1 MNQLS
6 EKNGT
11 TVLSVLTDSS
21 LSKVFARCITFV
33 LLIALMVTRNA
44 QDMAER
50 MFWLN
55 ETYEFVVATRS
66 FWEIPVLTIKF
77 WIMQPP
83 LFYWLGHVVA
93 KIGTDPLTLRSIS
106 LLLSIA
112 MIGFVI
118 FGLRELKFA
127 SRVFLS
133 FVLIMS
139 PFGAFATTAFRPY
152 ALAALSILVSSV
164 FFLRALQQ
172 PSKWSS
178 AILYGISALA
188 LQYSLT
194 LNCFTFG
201 LQMSCLGIILV
212 RGVQREGLKQTLVEY
227 KPLIIV
233 CIPLNIAYALV
244 LTMIMQ
250 TGLRFFQP
258 PPFDLDAYV
267 KALLKNAVQIKE
279 NIVLLRSWALSFGPA
294 CFLLGAIYG
303 LRRNVPV
310 TAYLLV
316 LFGGQLLFSTYMTY
330 SRLEYFGVRYLV
342 ASYVAFALL
351 SAIGAEYIFQRLDRK
366 TSMLIVAC
374 LLVTTL
380 PGGIIQYASS
390 LNTPA
395 FNPIKQA
402 IETMRCDNH
411 PTVVL
416 SDPWRNNYVP
426 WFAYR
431 DDPLLVVPTQKK
443 LNKSIPTD
451 SISRGAAEKHC
462 FILIEGPQHNIY
474 KGKIYDILSALP
486 GYTVEKHSITPG
498 KVIPDFAWLFT
509 PVSVDIKKGRTN
521 R

>member
-6 EKNGT
+6 ENNGT
-11 TVLSVLTDSS
+11 TVLSVLADSS
-21 LSKVFARCITFV
+21 FARLFVQIVTFLLLV
-33 LLIALMVTRNA
+33 ALLITRNA
-44 QDMAER
+44 QDMSER

-55 ETYEFVVATRS
+55 ETYEFVIASRS

-93 KIGTDPLTLRSIS
+93 KIGTDPLTLRSLS
-106 LLLSIA
+106 LLLSIG
-112 MIGFVI
+112 MIGFVL
-118 FGLRELKFA
+118 FGIRELKFV

-139 PFGAFATTAFRPY
+139 PFGAFAATAFRPY

-164 FFLRALQQ
+164 FFFRAVQQ

-194 LNCFTFG
+194 LNCLTFG
-201 LQMSCLGIILV
+201 LQMSCLGIIIV
-212 RGVQREGLKQTLVEY
+212 RGVQREGLNQTLVKY

-244 LTMIMQ
+244 LIMLMQ
-250 TGLRFFQP
+250 TGLRFFQQ
-258 PPFDLDAYV
+258 PPFDFNAYV
-267 KALLKNAVQIKE
+267 RALLKNAVQLKE
-279 NIVLLRSWALSFGPA
+279 KIVLLRSWALSFGPA

-303 LRRNVPV
+303 LRRNLSV

-316 LFGGQLLFSTYMTY
+316 LFGGQLLFSTFMTY
-330 SRLEYFGVRYLV
+330 SRLDYFGFRYLV

-351 SAIGAEYIFQRLDRK
+351 SAIGADYIFQRLDRR
-366 TSMLIVAC
+366 TSLLIVAF

-402 IETMRCDNH
+402 IEDLRCDND

-431 DDPLLVVPTQKK
+431 DDPFILVPTQKN
-443 LNKSIPTD
+443 LYKSDPTD
-451 SISRGAAEKHC
+451 IISRGAAEKYC
-462 FILIEGPQHNIY
+462 FILIEGPQDNIY
-474 KGKIYDILSALP
+474 KGKTYDILFALP
-486 GYTVEKHSITPG
+486 GYTVEKRSITPG
-498 KVIPDFAWLFT
+498 RAIPDFAWLFT
-509 PVSVDIKKGRTN
+509 PVSFDKGRN
-521 R
+521 